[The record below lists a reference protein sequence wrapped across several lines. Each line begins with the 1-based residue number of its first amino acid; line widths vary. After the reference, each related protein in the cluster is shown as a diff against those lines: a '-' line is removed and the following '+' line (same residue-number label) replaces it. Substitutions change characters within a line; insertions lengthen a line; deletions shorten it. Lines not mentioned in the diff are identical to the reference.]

1 MLHTSWPEEFLSEYN
16 VLCWHSIFF
25 LLVQSN
31 LTCTW
36 FQVAAN
42 KNHTI
47 ILRARDTEKLNKRRQ
62 FFAPKK
68 NKKGMCSRIYD
79 TGWLRIIISKTSGII
94 SKKQPP
100 TPKNS
105 KSLNDSRTWQI
116 SKQSFI
122 NFITGAG

>member
-1 MLHTSWPEEFLSEYN
+1 M
-16 VLCWHSIFF
+16 
-25 LLVQSN
+25 
-31 LTCTW
+31 
-36 FQVAAN
+36 
-42 KNHTI
+42 
-47 ILRARDTEKLNKRRQ
+47 R
-62 FFAPKK
+62 
-68 NKKGMCSRIYD
+68 SRIYD

-122 NFITGAG
+122 NFIIGAG